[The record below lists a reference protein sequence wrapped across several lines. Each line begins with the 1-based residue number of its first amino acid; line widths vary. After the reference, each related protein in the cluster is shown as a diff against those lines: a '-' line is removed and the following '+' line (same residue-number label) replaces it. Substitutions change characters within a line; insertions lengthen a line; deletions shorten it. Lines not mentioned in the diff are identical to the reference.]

1 MFLLY
6 FLVCFLFNG
15 FFNLVCVGFQCVGL
29 FINLITNNWLLVDLF
44 FFVVACM
51 VYQTLPS
58 VCCQCIVSFV
68 FLMINL
74 ITIRWLFSFF
84 CCFIATIIVYLT
96 LLELVKLFIVSTITK
111 KYRSHC
117 GVGLEIGNGEGGEDD
132 SKRQN
137 KDEKDKSSNCDEM
150 QKTQRRQTFY
160 VSIRE
165 VPKLIK

>member
-1 MFLLY
+1 MHGLSDSSECLL
-6 FLVCFLFNG
+6 LMHCFIRL
-15 FFNLVCVGFQCVGL
+15 
-29 FINLITNNWLLVDLF
+29 
-44 FFVVACM
+44 
-51 VYQTLPS
+51 
-58 VCCQCIVSFV
+58 
-68 FLMINL
+68 LMINL

-117 GVGLEIGNGEGGEDD
+117 GVGLEIGNGEWGEDD